1 MHKLVH
7 AWGFDRLE
15 AEEQG
20 RYSQSSLALLEV
32 VVRDGQLDP
41 MGKARITPHISSN
54 VARLREWHKGPMEVS
69 KQTLGTMRLLAEF
82 VSSTEQYQ
90 TEYELRAFEEAERA
104 RRKEQDEVGWLCSLS
119 DLAAMLQNQGKYE
132 AAEEMKRRALE
143 GKEKVLRKEHRD
155 TLTSVSN
162 LALVLQDQ
170 GKYEAA
176 EEMNRRALEG
186 REKVLGKEHRDTLT
200 SVYRLA
206 YLLHQKADFTA
217 ALPLYERARSGYGRR
232 LGPSHPTTMQCL
244 DHMTSLQDW
253 VTSPLPS
260 LLDRHTER
268 DLPKVRDEVRVLL
281 KSTERNITNLGEDR
295 PTVTHIRMLLSRL
308 AMRFNIITNAVLTG
322 DYNAFESVFFAGGYS
337 NYSRWRAYIH
347 SVNTQFSDDMR
358 NQGQTL
364 KVANETADAVE
375 RDSNLEE
382 LMENSEHLDQ
392 IRVTGAE
399 FQAWI
404 KKVRHGLLD

>member
-1 MHKLVH
+1 
-7 AWGFDRLE
+7 
-15 AEEQG
+15 
-20 RYSQSSLALLEV
+20 
-32 VVRDGQLDP
+32 
-41 MGKARITPHISSN
+41 
-54 VARLREWHKGPMEVS
+54 
-69 KQTLGTMRLLAEF
+69 
-82 VSSTEQYQ
+82 
-90 TEYELRAFEEAERA
+90 
-104 RRKEQDEVGWLCSLS
+104 
-119 DLAAMLQNQGKYE
+119 MLQNQGKYE

-308 AMRFNIITNAVLTG
+308 AMRFHIITNAVLTG

-337 NYSRWRAYIH
+337 KYSRWRAYIH

>member
-308 AMRFNIITNAVLTG
+308 AMRFHIITNAVLTG

>member
-253 VTSPLPS
+253 VTS
-260 LLDRHTER
+260 
-268 DLPKVRDEVRVLL
+268 VRT
-281 KSTERNITNLGEDR
+281 SS
-295 PTVTHIRMLLSRL
+295 H
-308 AMRFNIITNAVLTG
+308 
-322 DYNAFESVFFAGGYS
+322 
-337 NYSRWRAYIH
+337 
-347 SVNTQFSDDMR
+347 
-358 NQGQTL
+358 
-364 KVANETADAVE
+364 
-375 RDSNLEE
+375 
-382 LMENSEHLDQ
+382 
-392 IRVTGAE
+392 
-399 FQAWI
+399 
-404 KKVRHGLLD
+404 